1 MIICL
6 FFGGGIHVCDN
17 AKTVPTFSFYEQ
29 FLQSRDRMGT
39 KKAKP
44 LWTEIMDL
52 MGDEYAE
59 ITKNFYVE

>member
-1 MIICL
+1 
-6 FFGGGIHVCDN
+6 
-17 AKTVPTFSFYEQ
+17 
-29 FLQSRDRMGT
+29 MGT

-59 ITKNFYVE
+59 IMNNFYATD